1 MANGGAKAPLLTKE
15 GWQPLRLAG
24 WFSFSKIASFTATPK
39 RKRKGRKGTGL
50 GIPDSKFEIQNSKLR
65 ATRSVHPWRP
75 SSFANFASPL
85 RSLRLRSCLKTQR
98 SRSETP
104 QRPRR
109 FASRISNFRSEI
121 LDGLPIRGFVAAFF
135 LCELR
140 VAFAFFAFIDLG

>member
-1 MANGGAKAPLLTKE
+1 MVNGGAKAPLLTKE
-15 GWQPLRLAG
+15 GRQPLRLAG

-85 RSLRLRSCLKTQR
+85 RSLRLLISVENAK
-98 SRSETP
+98 
-104 QRPRR
+104 
-109 FASRISNFRSEI
+109 FAKRNPAKAAKVCISNFKFKSEI
-121 LDGLPIRGFVAAFF
+121 LDRLPIRAFLADPKFLRLAAGVVPV
-135 LCELR
+135 R
-140 VAFAFFAFIDLG
+140 DA